1 MPAYIAG
8 TAEHSGALPAST
20 SISGSVAD
28 TCRGGIDMF
37 SFPDCRHS
45 LGGAASTR
53 LISPAASVYAV
64 SRDVEVIVVR
74 VGLIVAPGLQAM
86 SFAPLSV
93 FETANFTLGERRYE
107 VRVISETGGARLTR
121 LEWKL
126 RQNRLAVRNS
136 IR

>member
-8 TAEHSGALPAST
+8 TAEHSGALFADNGTLRAAKRRRREPRA

-28 TCRGGIDMF
+28 TCRGGIDTF

-45 LGGAASTR
+45 LGGAASPR

-74 VGLIVAPGLQAM
+74 VGLIVAPGFQAM

-121 LEWKL
+121 L
-126 RQNRLAVRNS
+126 
-136 IR
+136 

>member
-1 MPAYIAG
+1 M
-8 TAEHSGALPAST
+8 ST

-28 TCRGGIDMF
+28 TCRAPSIRSASQTGGI
-37 SFPDCRHS
+37 
-45 LGGAASTR
+45 A
-53 LISPAASVYAV
+53 PAASVYAV

-74 VGLIVAPGLQAM
+74 VGLIVAPGFQAM

-121 LEWKL
+121 LERKL

-136 IR
+136 TR

>member
-1 MPAYIAG
+1 M
-8 TAEHSGALPAST
+8 ST

-74 VGLIVAPGLQAM
+74 VGLIVAPGSQAT

-121 LEWKL
+121 LERKL

>member
-1 MPAYIAG
+1 V
-8 TAEHSGALPAST
+8 ST

-74 VGLIVAPGLQAM
+74 VGLIVAPGFQAM

-107 VRVISETGGARLTR
+107 VRVISETGGHA
-121 LEWKL
+121 
-126 RQNRLAVRNS
+126 
-136 IR
+136 